1 MRKKIN
7 SIEFFLKLALDEKEE
22 ADWLQCTPGLDRMQG
37 NYLSWEA
44 VSLNMSGLDILEMD
58 QSDVCPKDI
67 NKKYFHFKYKKNF
80 EDTMKLCKNFGTQ
93 IATIDSRE
101 KFEEIVRDLE
111 DVCTYIFT
119 GYRLKQNYNGPTW
132 VNVNTGDGLQFVN
145 WEVDEPDIETGY
157 DCAVVNIVT
166 GKMTSEKC
174 HYTNCAVCEGNLS
187 LPAFQLRGVCK
198 HVVMDRFFIMT
209 NTDQLLGFLQTKMI
223 YSHQKSRW
231 EIVHIHDNKTVLAHT
246 VDDVVFPLGKIKWK
260 FNKTENCTDPDSG
273 QVRSLVLHR
282 EVSQPGTFCCDD
294 GDCLDSQLVCDNFP
308 HCRDRSDEDNC
319 NTLRPPPA
327 SYNRDRPPVDHHGIL
342 DLYVNFTVVKLFDIN
357 EEKFNFDLLHIVDVE
372 WYDKYLYFEFLKPSK
387 EANTLTKTALSK
399 IWVPDVMVSY
409 VEDIVTAED
418 PAVHIVKSQAQPEL
432 LSGLEDVSVREF
444 YSGADH
450 SLNLRRQ
457 SRNKFSCSFDKM
469 KDYPFDTQNCSIL
482 LYLPVKDS
490 ERARLVGVS
499 LKNLENLEFSQY
511 LVDWKYGSGYDARTE
526 KDVLTVSLILS
537 RKFMKIFM
545 VSYLPTILMNI
556 INQATNYIRGETKYD
571 MIITVNITCMMV
583 LASVYLSVS
592 SSLPVT
598 SDIKPVEVWLLF
610 NLAYPVLVIITN
622 VALEVH
628 FSSTL

>member
-1 MRKKIN
+1 
-7 SIEFFLKLALDEKEE
+7 
-22 ADWLQCTPGLDRMQG
+22 
-37 NYLSWEA
+37 
-44 VSLNMSGLDILEMD
+44 
-58 QSDVCPKDI
+58 
-67 NKKYFHFKYKKNF
+67 
-80 EDTMKLCKNFGTQ
+80 
-93 IATIDSRE
+93 
-101 KFEEIVRDLE
+101 
-111 DVCTYIFT
+111 
-119 GYRLKQNYNGPTW
+119 
-132 VNVNTGDGLQFVN
+132 
-145 WEVDEPDIETGY
+145 
-157 DCAVVNIVT
+157 
-166 GKMTSEKC
+166 
-174 HYTNCAVCEGNLS
+174 
-187 LPAFQLRGVCK
+187 
-198 HVVMDRFFIMT
+198 
-209 NTDQLLGFLQTKMI
+209 
-223 YSHQKSRW
+223 
-231 EIVHIHDNKTVLAHT
+231 
-246 VDDVVFPLGKIKWK
+246 
-260 FNKTENCTDPDSG
+260 
-273 QVRSLVLHR
+273 
-282 EVSQPGTFCCDD
+282 
-294 GDCLDSQLVCDNFP
+294 
-308 HCRDRSDEDNC
+308 
-319 NTLRPPPA
+319 
-327 SYNRDRPPVDHHGIL
+327 
-342 DLYVNFTVVKLFDIN
+342 
-357 EEKFNFDLLHIVDVE
+357 
-372 WYDKYLYFEFLKPSK
+372 
-387 EANTLTKTALSK
+387 
-399 IWVPDVMVSY
+399 MVSY

-490 ERARLVGVS
+490 ERAKLVGVS
-499 LKNLENLEFSQY
+499 LKNLENLEFIQY